1 MDAQLS
7 PKLANWIRSSYD
19 VQVVPMRDLDLL
31 IAWDE
36 TIFNRAKREADVVIT
51 KDRDFIAL
59 LERFGPPPKV
69 IWVTVGNVNNR
80 RMKEVFSAQLADAL
94 RLLSE
99 GDAMVEI
106 SE

>member
-1 MDAQLS
+1 
-7 PKLANWIRSSYD
+7 
-19 VQVVPMRDLDLL
+19 MRDLDLL